1 MDLPSPRLARVSPS
15 HRPMLGRDPAFVRCI
30 RALERFAPLPH
41 AALVRGET
49 GTGKELAA
57 RLLHER
63 SGRAGAF
70 VAINCGAIPEQ
81 LAESELFGHVRGA
94 FTGASRNVEGAFQR
108 AAGGT
113 LFLDEVGELPRQL
126 QPKLL
131 RALETGCVTVVGGG
145 EIEVEVRVVSATH
158 QDLEGMIA
166 QGRFRE
172 DLFHRLSIL
181 EVEMVPLRRRR
192 RDIPILLDHFVTQ
205 ATKETGRPVE
215 LSPAARKAAFEH
227 DWPGNVRALRNA
239 VVRASALSEGPIGPE
254 DLIPKRGALG
264 RGGGLIVPRGNYQ
277 TMTRELLLQVVAEEG
292 SIRKAAQVLAVPR
305 STLGAWLKRGEQLAP
320 PSATG
325 TC

>member
-1 MDLPSPRLARVSPS
+1 MDLPSPRLARLSASP
-15 HRPMLGRDPAFVRCI
+15 RPMLGRDPAFLRCV
-30 RALERFAPLPH
+30 RALERFAPLSH

-108 AAGGT
+108 AAAGT
-113 LFLDEVGELPRQL
+113 LFLDEIGELPRQL

-145 EIEVEVRVVSATH
+145 EVEVEVRVVSATH

-181 EVEMVPLRRRR
+181 EVEMPPLRRRR
-192 RDIPILLDHFVTQ
+192 RDIPILLDHFVAQ
-205 ATKETGRPVE
+205 ATMETGRAVE
-215 LSPAARKAAFEH
+215 ITPAARKAALEH

-239 VVRASALSEGPIGPE
+239 IVRASALCEGPIGAE
-254 DLIPKRGALG
+254 ELIPKRGALG
-264 RGGGLIVPRGNYQ
+264 RGGGLIVARGNYQ
-277 TMTRELLLQVVAEEG
+277 TMTRELLLQIVAEEG

-325 TC
+325 T